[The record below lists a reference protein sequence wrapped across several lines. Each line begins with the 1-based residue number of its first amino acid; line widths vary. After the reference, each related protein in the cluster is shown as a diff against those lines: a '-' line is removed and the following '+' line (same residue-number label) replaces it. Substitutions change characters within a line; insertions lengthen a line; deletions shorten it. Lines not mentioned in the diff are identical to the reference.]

1 MSEQNKL
8 AYFLN
13 CMKDTLPFENE
24 EDFKRQ
30 IQENMDFRIKVQ
42 KLVYLSKFFGW
53 DNPYNFT
60 LAERGPYSVELKHD
74 YLDNG
79 LFKEIPEKIEGFKES
94 SFLKLVN
101 DKNILFFEAIST
113 MLYTIGHNIINLG
126 ENECVTLIQSI
137 KQHIPSKIIKEA
149 YGNVISFKL
158 YEKNLSITKKE
169 VERMEYGVLSKIK
182 EFTEFF
188 EEYEGSRNKI
198 IVLGSIDYMRITI
211 RESNLNLGDKYE
223 LLIFIKRYLTIIE
236 RISVEIKSDEL
247 IDLNLD
253 YLEDLFDQF
262 QNYVSDE
269 LRIIKT
275 IDDDEFDVTLCY

>member
-30 IQENMDFRIKVQ
+30 IQENKEFRIKVQ

-169 VERMEYGVLSKIK
+169 VERMEHETIDEIK
-182 EFTEFF
+182 RLDKYFD
-188 EEYEGSRNKI
+188 EYEISRNLI
-198 IVLGSIDYMRITI
+198 IVQGTIDYMRIAI
-211 RESNLNLGDKYE
+211 RESNLNLDDKYE
-223 LLIFIKRYLTIIE
+223 LLVFIKRYLAIIE
-236 RISVEIKSDEL
+236 KISVEIKPDKL
-247 IDLNLD
+247 IDSNLS
-253 YLEDLFDQF
+253 YLEELFDQF
-262 QNYVSDE
+262 QDYVGEE
-269 LRIIKT
+269 LKIIKR
-275 IDDDEFDVTLCY
+275 IDDDDFDDSLFY